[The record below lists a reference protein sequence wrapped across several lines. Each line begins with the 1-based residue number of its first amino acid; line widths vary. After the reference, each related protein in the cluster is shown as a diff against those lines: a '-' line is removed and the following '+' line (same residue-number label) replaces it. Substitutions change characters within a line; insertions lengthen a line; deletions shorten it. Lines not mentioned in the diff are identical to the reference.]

1 MRVRLLYLPPNKI
14 LKPSFIR
21 MLLWYPSCIVV
32 HTDKTPSRCH
42 GEEIISSSPKVL
54 VTGLNKTMQR
64 PF

>member
-14 LKPSFIR
+14 LHRPC
-21 MLLWYPSCIVV
+21 LLAFSVYPSCIVV
-32 HTDKTPSRCH
+32 HTDKAPSRCH